1 MGRDWATR
9 PHSRENSYHDEFLFP
24 VLYTISIQRF
34 RRVYMSR
41 GCEAKVEVFYFRG
54 YEERTRELKCGTSWE
69 TVNQYCDECMAKY
82 REQFPQGWKHYA
94 GDCCKHGTYVGGI
107 GIDWLCGA
115 CENGDE

>member
-1 MGRDWATR
+1 
-9 PHSRENSYHDEFLFP
+9 
-24 VLYTISIQRF
+24 
-34 RRVYMSR
+34 MSR
-41 GCEAKVEVFYFRG
+41 GCEAKVEVFHFRG